1 MRETYKFEG
10 KKNALPC
17 IIEKGKN
24 AISYTIEGEIN
35 KLSLVVLNFAFLC
48 LFKAIWTLFAILSK
62 PSRNYVLKN

>member
-24 AISYTIEGEIN
+24 AIAYTIEEKINEI
-35 KLSLVVLNFAFLC
+35 SLLVLNFAFLC
-48 LFKAIWTLFAILSK
+48 LFKAI
-62 PSRNYVLKN
+62 

>member
-1 MRETYKFEG
+1 MRETYEFEG

-35 KLSLVVLNFAFLC
+35 KLSLVVFNFAFLC
-48 LFKAIWTLFAILSK
+48 LFKAI
-62 PSRNYVLKN
+62 